1 MGLLSKI
8 LGDPNKKIIEDL
20 QRIVNEINDSESKF
34 EKMSDD
40 QLKNY
45 SNNLQ
50 QKSLEI
56 NIDEL
61 IVESFAAGKNSQF
74 HVIISIPSSVL

>member
-50 QKSLEI
+50 EKSLEI
-56 NIDEL
+56 CLLYTSDAADE
-61 IVESFAAGKNSQF
+61 
-74 HVIISIPSSVL
+74 

>member
-45 SNNLQ
+45 SN
-50 QKSLEI
+50 I
-56 NIDEL
+56 RNIIIRIIRL
-61 IVESFAAGKNSQF
+61 IQTNE
-74 HVIISIPSSVL
+74 

>member
-50 QKSLEI
+50 IEWLLYSVRYVWR
-56 NIDEL
+56 EL
-61 IVESFAAGKNSQF
+61 LPAAQASRS
-74 HVIISIPSSVL
+74 ISCDSS

>member
-50 QKSLEI
+50 QNL
-56 NIDEL
+56 
-61 IVESFAAGKNSQF
+61 
-74 HVIISIPSSVL
+74 

>member
-40 QLKNY
+40 
-45 SNNLQ
+45 
-50 QKSLEI
+50 
-56 NIDEL
+56 
-61 IVESFAAGKNSQF
+61 G
-74 HVIISIPSSVL
+74 